1 MEIIPLIH
9 FKKRK
14 IQITQNGKETK
25 TEDFIKE
32 HTNIQKIY
40 ILDHDGI
47 EKDKPNLCSFP
58 KLSEKYETWIDTR
71 PVTLGDVVDT
81 VMAGANTI
89 TIRQNLWQTLDI
101 ERIREIT
108 ENQIY
113 AELDITTLKEEN
125 ETLVFKK
132 ADGFVLFNTVEQI
145 EEDYRYGSILR
156 EISSNY
162 KTYVYDPDKKNMS
175 FWEKRKVHGLLV
187 ELEHI

>member
-125 ETLVFKK
+125 ETLK
-132 ADGFVLFNTVEQI
+132 ADI
-145 EEDYRYGSILR
+145 
-156 EISSNY
+156 
-162 KTYVYDPDKKNMS
+162 
-175 FWEKRKVHGLLV
+175 V
-187 ELEHI
+187 ELKQFTKDCFDRLFATPSKEPVQEKETGIKKFRADFGGGSDPLANWLDKHN